1 MNEHGHSQFPITQAF
16 LFAIQGIRLRL
27 GRMLLVLAGVS
38 VAIAFTNVLLTTND
52 LFDRLEVRQAALRQ
66 AQDSKAALRQ
76 AQDREAAKT
85 KPAPAPLADE
95 SGQAGGRLLPVFRWL
110 WMGVALLIC
119 TAGTLNAIV
128 MSVTERI
135 KEIGTLKC
143 LGSRNIHIVEIFL
156 FESVLLGVLGG
167 ILGGLLGYGGALLNF
182 VATAGA
188 KQFNGADALAVSSNI
203 LLCVAISTGL
213 ALLASVI
220 PVLMA
225 AKVEPAAAMRYEV

>member
-1 MNEHGHSQFPITQAF
+1 MSDSGRSTFPIYQAF
-16 LFAIQGIRLRL
+16 TFALQGIRLRL
-27 GRMLLVLAGVS
+27 GRMLLVLAGVA
-38 VAIAFTNVLLTTND
+38 VAIAFTNMLLTTND
-52 LFDRLEVRQAALRQ
+52 LFDSLP
-66 AQDSKAALRQ
+66 D
-76 AQDREAAKT
+76 EAMASAT
-85 KPAPAPLADE
+85 GMTRVPI
-95 SGQAGGRLLPVFRWL
+95 FRWL
-110 WMGVALLIC
+110 WVGVALLIC
-119 TAGTLNAIV
+119 TTGTLNAIV

-167 ILGGLLGYGGALLNF
+167 LAGAVIGYGAGLLNF
-182 VATAGA
+182 IATVGA
-188 KQFNGADALAVSSNI
+188 KHLTAEMALGAKANLFGWEVNV
-203 LLCVAISTGL
+203 VACIFVCAGLSAAL

>member
-1 MNEHGHSQFPITQAF
+1 MPQTDQSHFPILQAF
-16 LFAIQGIRLRL
+16 AFAIQGIRLRL
-27 GRMLLVLAGVS
+27 GRMLLVLAGVA
-38 VAIAFTNVLLTTND
+38 VAVAFTNVLLTTNS
-52 LFDRLEVRQAALRQ
+52 LFDMLPP
-66 AQDSKAALRQ
+66 
-76 AQDREAAKT
+76 EAVS
-85 KPAPAPLADE
+85 E
-95 SGQAGGRLLPVFRWL
+95 SVGMTRVPVFRWL
-110 WMGVALLIC
+110 WMSVALLIS

-167 ILGGLLGYGGALLNF
+167 ILGGLLGYGAALLNF
-182 VATAGA
+182 ISTVGVQFMTGQMALSAAG
-188 KQFNGADALAVSSNI
+188 NI
-203 LLCVAISTGL
+203 LVCIGISSGL

>member
-1 MNEHGHSQFPITQAF
+1 VTVPAGPPGRPPNDEGGRSHFPITQAF
-16 LFAIQGIRLRL
+16 AFALQGIRLRL
-27 GRMLLVLAGVS
+27 ARMLLVLTGVA
-38 VAIAFTNVLLTTND
+38 VAIAFTNVLLTTNF
-52 LFDRLEVRQAALRQ
+52 LVDRLP
-66 AQDSKAALRQ
+66 AQV
-76 AQDREAAKT
+76 
-85 KPAPAPLADE
+85 ADDAT
-95 SGQAGGRLLPVFRWL
+95 GLTRVPVFRWL

-156 FESVLLGVLGG
+156 FESVLLGLLGG
-167 ILGGLLGYGGALLNF
+167 IVGGLAGYLAALVNFAATVGGRFL
-182 VATAGA
+182 TGP
-188 KQFNGADALAVSSNI
+188 LAAAAARNI
-203 LLCVAISTGL
+203 LVCIGISAAL

-225 AKVEPAAAMRYEV
+225 ARVEPAAAMRYEV

>member
-1 MNEHGHSQFPITQAF
+1 MNDHERSTFPVHQAF
-16 LFAIQGIRLRL
+16 VFALQAIRLRL
-27 GRMLLVLAGVS
+27 GRMLLVLGGVA
-38 VAIAFTNVLLTTND
+38 VAIAFTNVLLTSNA
-52 LFDRLEVRQAALRQ
+52 LFDSLPEAALTESQGMTR
-66 AQDSKAALRQ
+66 
-76 AQDREAAKT
+76 
-85 KPAPAPLADE
+85 API
-95 SGQAGGRLLPVFRWL
+95 FRWL
-110 WMGVALLIC
+110 WVGVALLIC

-167 ILGGLLGYGGALLNF
+167 ILGGLLGYGAALLNF
-182 VATAGA
+182 IATVGTKYLTSEMAA
-188 KQFNGADALAVSSNI
+188 ATSLNI
-203 LLCVAISTGL
+203 LLCVGISGGL

>member
-1 MNEHGHSQFPITQAF
+1 MSHSQRSTFPLLQAF
-16 LFAIQGIRLRL
+16 VFALQGIRLRL
-27 GRMLLVLAGVS
+27 GRMLLVVAGVA

-52 LFDRLEVRQAALRQ
+52 LLDALPQ
-66 AQDSKAALRQ
+66 QS
-76 AQDREAAKT
+76 
-85 KPAPAPLADE
+85 LAD
-95 SGQAGGRLLPVFRWL
+95 SVGMMRVPVFRWL
-110 WMGVALLIC
+110 WVGVALLIC
-119 TAGTLNAIV
+119 TAGTLNSIV

-167 ILGGLLGYGGALLNF
+167 ILGGLIGYGGALLNF
-182 VATAGA
+182 AA
-188 KQFNGADALAVSSNI
+188 AVGGKYLSGKMAAAASGNI
-203 LLCVAISTGL
+203 LVCIGISAGL

>member
-1 MNEHGHSQFPITQAF
+1 VSNTAKSRFPVTQAF
-16 LFAIQGIRLRL
+16 LFALQGIRLRL

-52 LFDRLEVRQAALRQ
+52 LFESLPPAILAE
-66 AQDSKAALRQ
+66 AQGL
-76 AQDREAAKT
+76 T
-85 KPAPAPLADE
+85 
-95 SGQAGGRLLPVFRWL
+95 GRAVFRWL
-110 WMGVALLIC
+110 WVAVALLIC
-119 TAGTLNAIV
+119 TAGTFNSIV

-143 LGSRNIHIVEIFL
+143 LGSRNVHIVEIFL

-167 ILGGLLGYGGALLNF
+167 LLGGLLGYAAALLNF
-182 VATAGA
+182 VASVGAKYLTAGMA
-188 KQFNGADALAVSSNI
+188 AAATVNVPICVGISAL
-203 LLCVAISTGL
+203 L
-213 ALLASVI
+213 ALLASVV

>member
-1 MNEHGHSQFPITQAF
+1 MNHSQRSTFPIFEAF
-16 LFAIQGIRLRL
+16 LFALQGIRLRL
-27 GRMLLVLAGVS
+27 GRMLLVVAGVA
-38 VAIAFTNVLLTTND
+38 VAIAFTNVLLTSD
-52 LFDRLEVRQAALRQ
+52 AMI
-66 AQDSKAALRQ
+66 KAA
-76 AQDREAAKT
+76 AEKAAG
-85 KPAPAPLADE
+85 PAE
-95 SGQAGGRLLPVFRWL
+95 GQGLQPIFRWL

-119 TAGTLNAIV
+119 TTGTLNAIV

-156 FESVLLGVLGG
+156 FESVLLGIVGG
-167 ILGGLLGYGGALLNF
+167 VAGALLGYGGALLNF
-182 VATAGA
+182 VATVGAGQLTTA
-188 KQFNGADALAVSSNI
+188 IAFHAQANFLGLEVNVLLCI
-203 LLCVAISTGL
+203 LLCTGISASL

>member
-1 MNEHGHSQFPITQAF
+1 MSQDNQSHFPILQAF
-16 LFAIQGIRLRL
+16 AFALQGIRLRL
-27 GRMLLVLAGVS
+27 GRMLLVLAGVA

-52 LFDRLEVRQAALRQ
+52 LLDRLPPEV
-66 AQDSKAALRQ
+66 
-76 AQDREAAKT
+76 
-85 KPAPAPLADE
+85 LAE
-95 SGQAGGRLLPVFRWL
+95 GQGMTRVPVFRWL
-110 WMGVALLIC
+110 WVAVALLIC

-143 LGSRNIHIVEIFL
+143 LGSRNVHIVQIFL

-167 ILGGLLGYGGALLNF
+167 VLGSILGYG
-182 VATAGA
+182 V
-188 KQFNGADALAVSSNI
+188 ALASFAATVGGKYLTGAMAASASLNMLTCIGVS
-203 LLCVAISTGL
+203 AGL

-220 PVLMA
+220 PVFMA

>member
-1 MNEHGHSQFPITQAF
+1 MSNSQRSTFPILQAF
-16 LFAIQGIRLRL
+16 QFALQGIRLRL
-27 GRMLLVLAGVS
+27 GRMLLVLAGVA

-52 LFDRLEVRQAALRQ
+52 LFDAMPETVMAAGQGMTQA
-66 AQDSKAALRQ
+66 
-76 AQDREAAKT
+76 
-85 KPAPAPLADE
+85 
-95 SGQAGGRLLPVFRWL
+95 PVFRWL
-110 WMGVALLIC
+110 WVGVALLIC

-167 ILGGLLGYGGALLNF
+167 IIGSVVGYGGALLNF
-182 VATAGA
+182 TATVGA
-188 KQFNGADALAVSSNI
+188 KYLTKQMAVDASGNI
-203 LLCVAISTGL
+203 LVCIGISAGL
-213 ALLASVI
+213 SLVASVI

-225 AKVEPAAAMRYEV
+225 ARIEPAAAMRYEV